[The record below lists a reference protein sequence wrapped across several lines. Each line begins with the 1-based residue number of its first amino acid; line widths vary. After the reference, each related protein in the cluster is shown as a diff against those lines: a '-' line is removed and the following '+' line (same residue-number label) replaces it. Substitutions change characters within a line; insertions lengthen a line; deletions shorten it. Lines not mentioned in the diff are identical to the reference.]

1 MKAWLDDLINEK
13 TELQIAPLIDVV
25 FLLLIYFMVS
35 SSLKRSEADLSMSL
49 PSAVT
54 QTQELKMP
62 DEQIIEVLANGHI
75 VLNDREYTDLT
86 TKADL
91 ADLEN
96 TLTRYREASA
106 LMNTPAM
113 ITVAAE
119 DNSRHERVI
128 DVLNACAGAKI
139 TSVTFGSAE

>member
-75 VLNDREYTDLT
+75 VLNDREYTDPD
-86 TKADL
+86 KADL
-91 ADLEN
+91 DDLEY

-128 DVLNACAGAKI
+128 DVLNACAGAQI

>member
-49 PSAVT
+49 PSDTA
-54 QTQELKMP
+54 QSQELKMP

-75 VLNDREYTDLT
+75 VLNERRYKDPA
-86 TKADL
+86 KADL
-91 ADLEN
+91 VDLEK
-96 TLTRYREASA
+96 TLIRYREASA
-106 LMNTPAM
+106 LMDVPAM
-113 ITVAAE
+113 ITIAAE
-119 DNSRHERVI
+119 DDSLHERVI
-128 DVLNACAGAKI
+128 DVLNACAGAQI
-139 TSVTFGSAE
+139 TSVTFGTIE